1 MTNATKTRAIECQQW
16 AAHWSKQASIC
27 REFAT
32 ANLDCPHRLKAMDYQ
47 RLAQINASTARAILA
62 D

>member
-16 AAHWSKQASIC
+16 AAYYNKQASIY
-27 REFAT
+27 RESTTPDF
-32 ANLDCPHRLKAMDYQ
+32 DCPYRLKAMDYQ